1 MAIVNGIIAAVY
13 LPNKDYDGITARAP
27 ALSARCVSL
36 TSAIVHRIIE
46 QSIPHTVRS
55 LCLYL
60 ARCFMRILVVDDNRD
75 ILDLVQ
81 RVLLTYNYD
90 VVIARDG
97 LEALQQE
104 STSQPDLVILDVNLP
119 TLDGWEVCRRIKARR
134 SVPVLL
140 LTVRAE
146 RIDIERSQDAG
157 ADDHLPKPFDIAE
170 FIDRIQKLMIQT
182 TPQV

>member
-1 MAIVNGIIAAVY
+1 
-13 LPNKDYDGITARAP
+13 
-27 ALSARCVSL
+27 
-36 TSAIVHRIIE
+36 
-46 QSIPHTVRS
+46 
-55 LCLYL
+55 
-60 ARCFMRILVVDDNRD
+60 MRILVVDDNRD

-81 RVLLTYNYD
+81 RVLLTYGYD

-104 STSQPDLVILDVNLP
+104 STMQPDMVVLDVNLP

-134 SVPVLL
+134 DVPVML

-146 RIDIERSQDAG
+146 RADLERSRDAG

-170 FIDRIQKLMIQT
+170 FLNHINRLVMRAP
-182 TPQV
+182 PQRPAGAP